1 MEIPSYIRPTKQ
13 QKQRNIW
20 NNIQQIENALWNIY
34 FLFDIR
40 VQTSNS
46 NFNLQDLQIELREEN
61 WAFIKKTSLCSFNKS
76 HDFSKT

>member
-13 QKQRNIW
+13 QKERNIW

-61 WAFIKKTSLCSFNKS
+61 WAFIKKNIFVLF
-76 HDFSKT
+76 

>member
-20 NNIQQIENALWNIY
+20 NNIQIENALWNIY

-46 NFNLQDLQIELREEN
+46 SFNLQDLQIELREEN
-61 WAFIKKTSLCSFNKS
+61 WASLCSFNKS
-76 HDFSKT
+76 HDFLKHKI

>member
-61 WAFIKKTSLCSFNKS
+61 WAF
-76 HDFSKT
+76 

>member
-34 FLFDIR
+34 FLFDIQ

-61 WAFIKKTSLCSFNKS
+61 WAFIKKNIFVI
-76 HDFSKT
+76 F

>member
-34 FLFDIR
+34 FLFDIQ

-61 WAFIKKTSLCSFNKS
+61 WAFIKKHLCALLINHMTF
-76 HDFSKT
+76 

>member
-61 WAFIKKTSLCSFNKS
+61 WAFIKKNIFVLF
-76 HDFSKT
+76 

>member
-61 WAFIKKTSLCSFNKS
+61 WAFIKKKHLCALNKS
-76 HDFSKT
+76 HDFLKT

>member
-46 NFNLQDLQIELREEN
+46 NFNLQDLQIELIEEN
-61 WAFIKKTSLCSFNKS
+61 LAFIKKNIFVLF
-76 HDFSKT
+76 

>member
-34 FLFDIR
+34 FLFDIQ

-61 WAFIKKTSLCSFNKS
+61 WAFIKKNIFVLF
-76 HDFSKT
+76 